1 MNNDN
6 KFYIPISGKMEADP
20 NYNEP
25 VQEVELP
32 VLRGNEPQPMEQKD
46 YYQEQ
51 PQQNYYQQQTDNY
64 NNYQAP
70 VPNNNYNNYNN
81 YNNNYNQPP
90 QQEETNVLAIIGLV
104 LAFLMPP
111 VGGVVSII
119 ALNQIKKTGQKGKGI
134 AIAGIIVGFFAI
146 VAIIAILA
154 ISVILSTLIWPSVES
169 NIHRSTYCA
178 QAFNCSSNYD
188 GTQSCNY
195 MDEYGEIQEVICN
208 EDE

>member
-70 VPNNNYNNYNN
+70 VPNNNYNN
-81 YNNNYNQPP
+81 
-90 QQEETNVLAIIGLV
+90 
-104 LAFLMPP
+104 
-111 VGGVVSII
+111 
-119 ALNQIKKTGQKGKGI
+119 
-134 AIAGIIVGFFAI
+134 
-146 VAIIAILA
+146 
-154 ISVILSTLIWPSVES
+154 
-169 NIHRSTYCA
+169 
-178 QAFNCSSNYD
+178 
-188 GTQSCNY
+188 
-195 MDEYGEIQEVICN
+195 
-208 EDE
+208 